1 MRERGKRERRL
12 RPAKTAEKA
21 RSEGYVR
28 GWEQGRRFGGS
39 QAVLNRLPVPAFAF
53 FDKRVMF
60 VLQGFEAIDAG
71 IQQGLASLTRE
82 LIVCKAEH
90 MLQTA
95 AASRPDMMLVLNG
108 LHVFPEDHLAQADGV
123 RQLGIKTA
131 IWFADDP
138 YFMDLTPAIVPH
150 YDYVFTHER
159 NAVAY
164 YRSLG
169 CERVF
174 HLPLAAAGHI
184 YFPQPAEPSYLS
196 DVCFIGNA
204 FPNRIDFIDRLAPVL
219 AGRKV
224 VLIGA
229 LWDRLKHYKQLRA
242 DIHLGWKPMDEA
254 AKFYNG
260 ARIVLN
266 LHRAP
271 LDPVYSKNAIG
282 LPAGSINPRTYEIAA
297 CGAFQLTDLRGDLVE
312 FYTPGT
318 EIETFQSPED
328 CAGKLLYYL
337 QNEDERR
344 KIAVRGMMRT
354 RVSHSFEAR
363 LSQLLQIVFG

>member
-1 MRERGKRERRL
+1 MRKRVKRGRH
-12 RPAKTAEKA
+12 PAKTPEKD
-21 RSEGYVR
+21 RSEGYIR
-28 GWEQGRRFGGS
+28 GWEQGCRYGS
-39 QAVLNRLPVPAFAF
+39 SRAVLNRLPAPAFGF
-53 FDKRVMF
+53 FEKRVLF
-60 VLQGFEAIDAG
+60 VQQGFEAIDAG
-71 IQQGLASLTRE
+71 IQQGLAALTRE
-82 LIVCKAEH
+82 LIVCAPEH

-123 RQLGIKTA
+123 RGLGIRTA

-150 YDYVFTHER
+150 YDYIFTHER

-169 CERVF
+169 CERVY

-184 YFPQPAEPSYLS
+184 YYPQPAEPSYLS

-204 FPNRIDFIDRLAPVL
+204 FPNRIDFIDALAPAL
-219 AGRKV
+219 TGRKV

-229 LWDRLKHYKQLRA
+229 LWDRLKHYKQFRRG
-242 DIHLGWKPMDEA
+242 IHLGWKPMDEA
-254 AKFYNG
+254 AKYYNG

-271 LDPVYSKNAIG
+271 LDPVYSKNKIG
-282 LPAGSINPRTYEIAA
+282 LPAGSINPRSYEIAA
-297 CGAFQLTDLRGDLVE
+297 CGSFQLTDLRGDLAE
-312 FYTPGT
+312 LYTPGA
-318 EIETFQSPED
+318 EIETFTSPQD

-337 QNEDERR
+337 RNEERR
-344 KIAVRGMMRT
+344 REIAVRGLMRT
-354 RVSHSFEAR
+354 RASHSFEAR